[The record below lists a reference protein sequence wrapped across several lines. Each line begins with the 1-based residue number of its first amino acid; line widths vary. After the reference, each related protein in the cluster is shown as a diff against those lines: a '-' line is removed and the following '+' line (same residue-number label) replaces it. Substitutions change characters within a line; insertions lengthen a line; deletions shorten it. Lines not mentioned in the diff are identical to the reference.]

1 MLLFLPLELITLIL
15 RELPVRDICR
25 CEQTNGYLRAVCQTA
40 VLRYGKAKNRAS
52 VEDTRYS
59 LRSHNLLDRAQYLAH
74 HQRAWLHFTC
84 TNVRAI
90 PVSHSAGIYDCAS
103 DMFFLGGVPDPV
115 TGMSTSLKYTR
126 IQSPDAA
133 QVDNWTHFEV
143 GRPVVDFATAIEE
156 HNLAAVATCS
166 PHENDP
172 TWFSVDILFLDFDT
186 QKHHA
191 LATHPLLH
199 VRDTQAQDNQ
209 GLPDIEVTMHIAG
222 DTACLAILNTLYIYD
237 WKLGTVRMEPVPV
250 SNIGITFLAADTI
263 LVANGQDNCLNLYR
277 IATDGTAKMVHSLLL
292 PTLQSPYFIVSC
304 ICTGGPNCMEST
316 SLPKVP
322 LWNSRRYT
330 ANSADS
336 IVFVQLG
343 IAHHA
348 NLPDFDDLGFLFH
361 RSTLLS
367 FLARR
372 METREQTTPWWAWGP
387 GMTRWFNTSGTTL
400 LGQVKMTYGQ
410 RFVWLPDSDNRQ
422 ETSSRIHVLDF
433 NRHAVGMMEEDMH
446 TAVCSTVRA
455 VTYPTV
461 VAHPAFLEP
470 VSSSLPYV
478 ETVSSALF
486 KYGGVTITDDSIVGI
501 KFAPN
506 LMDISSLEV
515 LRIGPFKAAEAALP
529 SQNKFTI

>member
-1 MLLFLPLELITLIL
+1 MIRPLVPTAMLLFLPVELITLIL
-15 RELPVRDICR
+15 QELPARDICR
-25 CEQTNGYLRAVCQTA
+25 CEQTNRYLRAVCQTP
-40 VLRYGKAKNRAS
+40 VVRYWKAKNRAS

-59 LRSHNLLDRAQYLAH
+59 LRNHNLLDCARYLAH

-103 DMFFLGGVPDPV
+103 DMFFVGGVPEPV
-115 TGMSTSLKYTR
+115 TSMLTSLKYTR

-156 HNLAAVATCS
+156 HNLTAMVTCS
-166 PHENDP
+166 SHENDP

-199 VRDTQAQDNQ
+199 VRDTQVQENQ
-209 GLPDIEVTMHIAG
+209 ALPDIEVTIHIAG
-222 DTACLAILNTLYIYD
+222 DTACLAILNMLYIYD
-237 WKLGTVRMEPVPV
+237 WKLGTVRIEPVPV
-250 SNIGITFLAADTI
+250 SSIGITFLAADTI
-263 LVANGQDNCLNLYR
+263 LVTNGQDNCLNLYR

-304 ICTGGPNCMEST
+304 ICTGGGANCMEST

-348 NLPDFDDLGFLFH
+348 NLPGFDDLGFLFH

-372 METREQTTPWWAWGP
+372 METREQTTP
-387 GMTRWFNTSGTTL
+387 
-400 LGQVKMTYGQ
+400 
-410 RFVWLPDSDNRQ
+410 
-422 ETSSRIHVLDF
+422 
-433 NRHAVGMMEEDMH
+433 
-446 TAVCSTVRA
+446 
-455 VTYPTV
+455 
-461 VAHPAFLEP
+461 
-470 VSSSLPYV
+470 
-478 ETVSSALF
+478 
-486 KYGGVTITDDSIVGI
+486 
-501 KFAPN
+501 
-506 LMDISSLEV
+506 
-515 LRIGPFKAAEAALP
+515 
-529 SQNKFTI
+529 